1 MAKNIEALLFDL
13 GGVVIQNDIN
23 RIFARWAEHAGCD
36 LADIRKKISFNE
48 YYTRCECGETDIT
61 GYFAHLRTTHG
72 INISDKQF
80 LDGWNS
86 IFVGEMPGISLL
98 LEKAKANFPL
108 YAFTNTDRSHERVW
122 SVRFSS
128 VLSHFKRIFVS
139 STIGMRKPH
148 AAAFNYVVQEIGVSA
163 SRIMFFDDVRE
174 NVEGAIASGLQAV
187 QVKETADVA
196 AVIDRISKPQHCKV
210 IP

>member
-98 LEKAKANFPL
+98 LEKAKAWKAAWDTYYPL
-108 YAFTNTDRSHERVW
+108 IQAQ
-122 SVRFSS
+122 
-128 VLSHFKRIFVS
+128 
-139 STIGMRKPH
+139 
-148 AAAFNYVVQEIGVSA
+148 QEKN
-163 SRIMFFDDVRE
+163 RRYW
-174 NVEGAIASGLQAV
+174 
-187 QVKETADVA
+187 KETFE
-196 AVIDRISKPQHCKV
+196 
-210 IP
+210 IPTE